1 MRLCKPL
8 FRVLSFVMVATCPAV
23 ATRINAVQ
31 LAFSVSPVPVREHV
45 WIDNVVV
52 STERIGFN
60 IPP

>member
-1 MRLCKPL
+1 
-8 FRVLSFVMVATCPAV
+8 MVATCPAV

-31 LAFSVSPVPVREHV
+31 LAFSVSPVPVTEHV